1 MKKYERERDDSMA
14 ALWWGDCLYH
24 RIAVSFVCDSGK
36 TVSPFPSK
44 GRERENDLGW
54 IMARL
59 MWLRLKTARGKS
71 SWYCVALT
79 TSLSSMWE
87 SLRSSRC
94 VGLVVSGKGEKHP
107 LIAETRR
114 ALTQPVHSYWD
125 IAGLWMV
132 KLIQRPHWERK
143 TWKVSGT
150 IFLQTEH
157 IIHSCAW
164 EMSST
169 WE

>member
-87 SLRSSRC
+87 SLRSPRC
-94 VGLVVSGKGEKHP
+94 VMASMGLVVSGKGEKHL

-114 ALTQPVHSYWD
+114 VLTKHCGAVNGQ
-125 IAGLWMV
+125 IN
-132 KLIQRPHWERK
+132 QRPHWERN

-150 IFLQTEH
+150 IVLQTEY
-157 IIHSCAW
+157 IIHSYAW